1 MTTSSS
7 RPRSQPWKV
16 GLALLSLLLSLLLWV
31 NGLLDSLQRPSV
43 GNALSQRQL
52 ELAILAAPQLPD
64 NLRTALVGT
73 APERQLLDE
82 LNRQATGTSEAGV
95 PETGAK
101 LLERGLLEGSLGH
114 RDAARTLFLK
124 LQQAGPA
131 PDQSV
136 LVEKLLASEALP
148 QEQAQTLSFPLAGQ
162 PLLRQWACRQ
172 LMNAGPGDPA
182 SGCRDG
188 SAERRAALQLLA
200 VNVLPAIALLAGLML
215 LVRELWLR
223 WRGKALA
230 AAALVAPPLNL
241 VDVTLLVAGGFVVLG
256 DLVTPLVIRQP
267 TDALLKAL
275 QVGSPLS
282 SGISVVIFYLGLM
295 VCPLLI
301 LALMLRQQAPPE
313 GGWLQFRWQPLGL
326 NLRRALKGFL
336 IVLPL
341 VSLVG
346 WLQSQLLGD
355 PGGSNPLLEL
365 VLESDSLPTLLCF
378 ALTAVVLAPLFE
390 ETIFRGVL
398 LPVLGREL
406 GAVWGVVVSSL
417 VFGIAHLS
425 LGELPPLFVLGL
437 GLGWLRWSSGRLGAC
452 VLMHALWNGVTFAN
466 LVLLGN

>member
-1 MTTSSS
+1 VATSSN

-16 GLALLSLLLSLLLWV
+16 GLALLSLLLSLLLWI

-52 ELAILAAPQLPD
+52 ELAILAAPQLPG
-64 NLRTALVGT
+64 NVKTAFVGA

-82 LNRQATGTSEAGV
+82 LNRQATSTSEAGD

-101 LLERGLLEGSLGH
+101 LLERGLLEASLGN
-114 RDAARTLFLK
+114 REAAQMLFLK
-124 LQQAGPA
+124 LRQDGP
-131 PDQSV
+131 PPGHSL
-136 LVEKLLASEALP
+136 LVEKLLATGRLP
-148 QEQAQTLSFPLAGQ
+148 LEQVQTLTSPLADQ
-162 PLLRQWACRQ
+162 HLLRQLACRQ
-172 LMNAGPGDPA
+172 LLKAGPGDSPA
-182 SGCRDG
+182 GCRDVA
-188 SAERRAALQLLA
+188 AERRAALQLLA
-200 VNVLPAIALLAGLML
+200 VNVLPAMALLAGLML

-223 WRGKALA
+223 WRGKAA
-230 AAALVAPPLNL
+230 ATAALVAPPLNL

-267 TDALLKAL
+267 TEALLRAL
-275 QVGSPLS
+275 QVGAPLS

-313 GGWLQFRWQPLGL
+313 GGWLQFRWHPVGL
-326 NLRRALKGFL
+326 NLGRALKGFL

-378 ALTAVVLAPLFE
+378 GLTAVVLAPLFE

-406 GAVWGVVVSSL
+406 GVVWGVVVSSL
-417 VFGIAHLS
+417 VFGLAHLS

-437 GLGWLRWSSGRLGAC
+437 GLGWLRWSSGRLGAS
-452 VLMHALWNGVTFAN
+452 VLMHALWNGITFAN
-466 LVLLGN
+466 LVLLGS